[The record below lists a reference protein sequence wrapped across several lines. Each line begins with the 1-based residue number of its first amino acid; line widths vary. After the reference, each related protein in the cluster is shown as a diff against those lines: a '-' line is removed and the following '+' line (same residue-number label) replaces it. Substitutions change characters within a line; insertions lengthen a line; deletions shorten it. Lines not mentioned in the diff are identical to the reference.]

1 MGEPISLAATVAAS
15 QGQVS
20 CDLAGETV
28 ILAVDAGTYFGLN
41 SVGCRI
47 WSLIQ
52 EPACVRDVCRILT
65 AEYEVDPAR
74 CEREVLELLT
84 QMATQGL
91 IDVQHAPAP

>member
-1 MGEPISLAATVAAS
+1 MGEPITLSSTVAAS
-15 QGQVS
+15 PGQVS

-52 EPACVRDVCRILT
+52 EPACVGDVCRILS
-65 AEYEVDPAR
+65 AEYEVDPVR
-74 CEREVLELLT
+74 CEREVQELLSE
-84 QMATQGL
+84 MAAQGL
-91 IDVQHAPAP
+91 IDVHAPAS